1 MRGHPSKHLSNLI
14 LVARII
20 SSNNLPLAGKLIREH
35 PFFEQRLS
43 FDAGRVQLVEP
54 VTFAQEVR
62 EGMANRHARTIQV
75 ETSRPERLRNSS
87 KISAATRLAKLW
99 RSLAP
104 VQSLPAILCL
114 DGSIA
119 RTESDKACELGGVWG
134 CTFSNIEDIPPE
146 GLQFLQ
152 SVAPWPLSDIAPA
165 LTTDFCRHIFSLK
178 DSATGPDMLPAR
190 ILKECCLQ
198 LAGPLRML
206 AQSILHF
213 GAWPRS
219 WMVH

>member
-54 VTFAQEVR
+54 VTFAREVR

-119 RTESDKACELGGVWG
+119 RTEPVSWERYG
-134 CTFSNIEDIPPE
+134 
-146 GLQFLQ
+146 
-152 SVAPWPLSDIAPA
+152 IAP
-165 LTTDFCRHIFSLK
+165 
-178 DSATGPDMLPAR
+178 
-190 ILKECCLQ
+190 
-198 LAGPLRML
+198 LAK
-206 AQSILHF
+206 
-213 GAWPRS
+213 
-219 WMVH
+219 